1 MPEEAATQPEEAA
14 TEEAVKKAPQRPSL
28 RIRRGKKVT
37 EGVAAQTIIADIKS
51 GQLKPSDEF
60 SIDGV
65 NWRRLD
71 THVQLAKVFASV
83 PQKPPSGKKGIL
95 FFLFLLLLAGFG
107 VVYAHPYW
115 VFYKTQIAV
124 DGRNVEQLSQEVD
137 YSALYLDIKRQVDSQ
152 WNGIAAQKIHST
164 RYAKSALP
172 KGRILADRWINTL
185 MTPEAVMAYSE
196 GEIDVIGFP
205 AVKKSSK
212 KKASQA
218 KVVPDPWAN
227 LELNTESAVTIF
239 NSVSGVLVRAELRYR
254 DMNTFT
260 ATVKANNGEDI
271 LFRYERRGIDWKV
284 AGVQL
289 PAGPMSV
296 SINDIAESALKQARN
311 QAQAGKR
318 NKNIKKV
325 RENKKQQAQ
334 VAKLA
339 NINKAYM
346 ANLELR
352 NLSVGKGKKYLFGSP
367 NPGVFSSL
375 MNKGNRTLKEVE
387 ITLYF
392 YNGKGAI
399 VSEKK
404 LYPVSVSKYRP
415 GRDNDPL
422 GPNSVK
428 KVGYLVKEFAP
439 ASWGGKVQMRVT
451 HIVFMD

>member
-1 MPEEAATQPEEAA
+1 M
-14 TEEAVKKAPQRPSL
+14 
-28 RIRRGKKVT
+28 
-37 EGVAAQTIIADIKS
+37 
-51 GQLKPSDEF
+51 
-60 SIDGV
+60 
-65 NWRRLD
+65 D
-71 THVQLAKVFASV
+71 THVQLAKVFATV
-83 PQKPPSGKKGIL
+83 PRKPPSGKKGLL
-95 FFLFLLLLAGFG
+95 FFLFLLLLAGVG

-115 VFYKTQIAV
+115 VFYKTQMAANV
-124 DGRNVEQLSQEVD
+124 RNVDKLSQEVD
-137 YSALYLDIKRQVDSQ
+137 YSALHQDIKRQVDSQ
-152 WNGIAAQKIHST
+152 WNGIAAQKINKSRH
-164 RYAKSALP
+164 AKSALP
-172 KGRILADRWINTL
+172 KGRILVDRWVNTL
-185 MTPEAVMAYSE
+185 MTPQAVMAYTE
-196 GEIDVIGFP
+196 GQTDIIGSP
-205 AVKKSSK
+205 AGEKSSK
-212 KKASQA
+212 KKVSRE
-218 KVVPDPWAN
+218 KVSPDPWAN
-227 LELNTESAVTIF
+227 LELNAESAVTIF
-239 NSVSGVLVRAELRYR
+239 NSVSSVLARAELRYR
-254 DMNTFT
+254 DVNTFT
-260 ATVKANNGEDI
+260 ATVKADNGENVI
-271 LFRYERRGIDWKV
+271 FRYERRGIDWKV

-289 PAGPMSV
+289 PAGPMS
-296 SINDIAESALKQARN
+296 SSLNDIAQSALKQARN
-311 QAQAGKR
+311 QARAGKR
-318 NKNIKKV
+318 IKKIKKFGKD
-325 RENKKQQAQ
+325 KKQAAQ

-352 NLSVGKGKKYLFGSP
+352 NLSIGKGKKYLFGSP

>member
-1 MPEEAATQPEEAA
+1 MPEETATQPEEAA
-14 TEEAVKKAPQRPSL
+14 TQGAVKAPQRPSL
-28 RIRRGKKVT
+28 SIRRGKKVT
-37 EGVAAQTIIADIKS
+37 EGVVAQTIIADIKS

-60 SIDGV
+60 SMDGV
-65 NWRRLD
+65 HWRRMD
-71 THVQLAKVFASV
+71 THVQLAKVFAAA

-95 FFLFLLLLAGFG
+95 FFLFLLLLVGFG

-115 VFYKTQIAV
+115 VFYKTQMAANT
-124 DGRNVEQLSQEVD
+124 RNIDQLSQEVD

-152 WNGIAAQKIHST
+152 WNGIAAQKINNT
-164 RYAKSALP
+164 RHAKSALP
-172 KGRILADRWINTL
+172 KGRILVDRWINTL
-185 MTPEAVMAYSE
+185 ITPEAVMAYGE
-196 GEIDVIGFP
+196 GQTDIIGSP
-205 AVKKSSK
+205 PGGKSSRK
-212 KKASQA
+212 KVSQE
-218 KVVPDPWAN
+218 KVSPDPWAN

-239 NSVSGVLVRAELRYR
+239 NSVRGVLAHADLGYR
-254 DMNTFT
+254 DVNTFT
-260 ATVKANNGEDI
+260 ATVKADNGENF

-289 PAGPMSV
+289 PAGPMS
-296 SINDIAESALKQARN
+296 SSLNDIAQLALKQARN
-311 QAQAGKR
+311 QARSGKR
-318 NKNIKKV
+318 KKNTKKF
-325 RENKKQQAQ
+325 EEDKKRQAQ

-375 MNKGNRTLKEVE
+375 INKGNRTLKEVE

-399 VSEKK
+399 ISEKK

-451 HIVFMD
+451 HIVLKD